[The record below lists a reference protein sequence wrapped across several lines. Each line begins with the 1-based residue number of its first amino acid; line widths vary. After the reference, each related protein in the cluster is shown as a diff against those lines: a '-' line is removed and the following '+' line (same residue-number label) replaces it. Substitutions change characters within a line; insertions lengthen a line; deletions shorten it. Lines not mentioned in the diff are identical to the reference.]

1 MKVDRSGR
9 AEHLALPLEL
19 KTGKL
24 SPYNIG
30 HQAQVILYTLLMS
43 DRYGTCPPRSLKVR
57 LTVEVLTVTGLS
69 KIRISARGCSTTSN
83 RET

>member
-43 DRYGTCPPRSLKVR
+43 DRYGTYPPRVQ
-57 LTVEVLTVTGLS
+57 
-69 KIRISARGCSTTSN
+69 
-83 RET
+83 

>member
-1 MKVDRSGR
+1 MSLLSLLWPLGKIDASVEMKVDRSGR

-43 DRYGTCPPRSLKVR
+43 DRYGTCPPRVH
-57 LTVEVLTVTGLS
+57 
-69 KIRISARGCSTTSN
+69 
-83 RET
+83 